1 MALGKEAHRVSA
13 TCPTLAPPDGGLSS
27 ERQDRAAGK
36 LSWIALERG
45 RAEPGLSYV
54 GFLSMAEHR
63 FRVGDL
69 VRVQVSISQQ
79 PNAGTA
85 NVVALNR
92 SSGIHEVT
100 RLLPTRSGSE
110 PLYQVKGSGGQ
121 RERVLRES
129 ELIAAVHSPQPRC

>member
-1 MALGKEAHRVSA
+1 LPKHPRRLIVPEGFLVWVSGQ
-13 TCPTLAPPDGGLSS
+13 TNPQS
-27 ERQDRAAGK
+27 QDRAAEK
-36 LSWIALERG
+36 LSWLASRKG
-45 RAEPGLSYV
+45 KAELGLSYV

-100 RLLPTRSGSE
+100 RLLPTQSGAE
-110 PLYQVKGSGGQ
+110 PLYQVRGSGGQ
-121 RERVLRES
+121 RERVVRES